1 MAPAPLKLRPYGAIQ
16 ICLLLLLLLLLLLAH
31 QHKACRQLIFK
42 NLGRSSRG
50 GGQKLILEII
60 TMMVNHPSGSHI
72 IIIPMRL
79 PTLEIANSSSVQQT
93 CREQALLSSSTSAAC
108 TVRSTRT
115 RCVSCTCGWRTR
127 VRSASRRRQVHRQRA
142 LCVPCPS
149 TSSQSTSRR
158 CDMFTSLLSSPN
170 IY

>member
-1 MAPAPLKLRPYGAIQ
+1 
-16 ICLLLLLLLLLLLAH
+16 
-31 QHKACRQLIFK
+31 
-42 NLGRSSRG
+42 
-50 GGQKLILEII
+50 
-60 TMMVNHPSGSHI
+60 MVNHPSGSHI

-170 IY
+170 IYWVVIIGLCVRESAWTYLLTWPARGTVCWESLGLLV